1 MPKENEK
8 QRVFSRRAM
17 ILGGVQLL
25 AFSALASRLFYLQ
38 FMKADE
44 YKTQAENNRIK
55 LQLITPERGQLLDRF
70 GLPLATNEKN
80 FRLFIDYSTLKQKDF
95 IASIEMLQT
104 MVPLPEKRYQQLL
117 KTKVSTASMPQLL
130 HEHLTWEQVSLI
142 ELNLLSLPG
151 MYVDIG
157 QIRHY
162 PLKEEAAHLL
172 GYVGAV
178 SEADLLPDDPPLMR
192 LPDFKIGKNGVEKML
207 EDDLRGT
214 AGIRQLEVNVRG
226 VPVREVSNRESIP
239 GKNIRLTVDRRLQ
252 DYIADYVKEESASA
266 VVMEVDTGNILALVS
281 MPAFDPNSFSK
292 GISTEEWTAL
302 NKNKKNP
309 LMNKAITG
317 QYPPGST
324 FKMLV
329 GMAGIESGE
338 FNTSSTVF
346 CPGHFMLGD
355 HRFNCWKPEGHGTMN
370 FHDAVVQS
378 CDTYFYTVAQRIGI
392 NRFAEMARRFG
403 LGRMYDIGLIGEKAG
418 IIPDPDWKMNR
429 FKQRWTGGDT
439 INCSIGQGYVLST
452 PLQLAVM
459 TARMC
464 SGRQV
469 MPRLYVPDDA
479 PPVNFDPVAIK
490 ESLLRINLESM
501 SDVVNSPLGTA
512 YGKRIMEPRFAFGGK
527 TGTSQVRRITQ
538 RGVDQKTIPWEQ
550 RHHALFVGYAPVDKP
565 KYACC
570 VVVEHGGGG
579 SAAAAPVAR
588 DILLKIQQLDEE
600 RA

>member
-1 MPKENEK
+1 MPRENDK
-8 QRVFSRRAM
+8 QRIFSRRAL
-17 ILGGVQLL
+17 ILGGLQGA
-25 AFSALASRLFYLQ
+25 AFSILAGRLFYLQ

-55 LQLITPERGQLLDRF
+55 LQLITPERGQILDRF

-95 IASIEMLQT
+95 IASVEMLQT
-104 MVPLPEKRYQQLL
+104 MLPLPEKRYKQLL
-117 KTKVSTASMPQLL
+117 KTRVSTASMPELL
-130 HEHLTWEQVSLI
+130 HEHLSWQQVSMI

-157 QIRHY
+157 QVRHY
-162 PLKEEAAHLL
+162 PLKDEAAHLL

-178 SEADLLPDDPPLMR
+178 SEDDLSPDDPPLMR

-207 EDDLRGT
+207 EDELRGT

-226 VPVREVSNRESIP
+226 VPVREVSNRESVP
-239 GKNIRLTVDRRLQ
+239 GKNIRLTIDRQLQ

-266 VVMEVDTGNILALVS
+266 VVMEVDTGNVLALVS
-281 MPAFDPNSFSK
+281 MPAFDPNSFSV
-292 GISTEEWTAL
+292 GISSDEWDAL

-329 GMAGIESGE
+329 GMAGIESGM
-338 FNTSSTVF
+338 FNTASSVF

-355 HRFNCWKPEGHGTMN
+355 HRFNCWKPEGHGTVN

-392 NRFAEMARRFG
+392 ERYAEVARRFG
-403 LGRMYDIGLIGEKAG
+403 LGQLYNIGLIGEKAG
-418 IIPDPDWKMNR
+418 IIPDPEWKMKR

-439 INCSIGQGYVLST
+439 INCSIGQGFVLST
-452 PLQLAVM
+452 PLQLATM

-469 MPRLYVPDDA
+469 VPRLYVPDDA
-479 PPVNFDPVAIK
+479 RPVNFDPIAIK
-490 ESLLRINLESM
+490 ESLLRVNLESM
-501 SDVVNSPLGTA
+501 IDVVNSEMGTA

-550 RHHALFVGYAPVDKP
+550 RHHALFVGFAPVDKP

-588 DILLKIQQLDEE
+588 DILLKIQQLDEA
-600 RA
+600 RS